1 MLKKIVGLLGLI
13 VAIGSGVG
21 FSVAAESNPVYAGK
35 PATAETIAA
44 NKAFAATLNFADTRA
59 FELTNKGLVAEL
71 DADTAAI
78 MRKDFEFIG
87 AEIPDTVNPS
97 LYRQAQLNQAANG
110 LYKVTEGIYQVR
122 GTDLSNLTLIRGKTG
137 WILYDVL
144 LTQEAAARSLKFAL
158 SHLPEGGDLPV
169 TAMIYSHSHADHFGG
184 ARAIVELYP
193 NIPVYGPAGLTKEIV
208 DENVLAGN
216 AMSRRAA
223 YQYGATLAT
232 GDRGIVDAA
241 LGKGLSKG
249 TITYVKP
256 THTVAHAGV
265 AAIEVDGLNMLF
277 LNMPGAEAPAEMVT
291 YIPSL
296 KALWTAE
303 LTYHGMHN
311 IYTLRGAKIRD
322 ALAWSKHLN
331 QLLALW
337 GADVEVLF
345 AAHSAP
351 IWGNQE
357 VSEFLRLQ
365 RDNYGVLHNQT
376 MRLANN
382 GVVMQDIGD
391 AVMQTIPKAIFD
403 AWHTNGYHGTYS
415 HNAKGIYNM
424 YLGYFDMNPANLNPL
439 STRLEAEKF
448 VEYMGGG
455 DAVVKRAAIDFTQGD
470 YRFVATALNKVVMAD
485 PAHNN
490 ARQLLA
496 DTYEQLGY
504 QSEGAGW
511 RNIYLTAAQELRIG
525 IRAGAPRSGSRD
537 VLQAMDMGVLF
548 DFIAIRVDS
557 KIAETHGL
565 VTLNIVNTTNQAI
578 FYVELSNGN
587 LSNIEVGQLRDADT
601 SLYITRADFG
611 MLLAGGVKLPVL
623 LGEGRARMEGD
634 KTALGKIFSSLVAF
648 DPNFEIVP
656 LPPE

>member
-1 MLKKIVGLLGLI
+1 
-13 VAIGSGVG
+13 
-21 FSVAAESNPVYAGK
+21 
-35 PATAETIAA
+35 
-44 NKAFAATLNFADTRA
+44 
-59 FELTNKGLVAEL
+59 
-71 DADTAAI
+71 
-78 MRKDFEFIG
+78 
-87 AEIPDTVNPS
+87 
-97 LYRQAQLNQAANG
+97 
-110 LYKVTEGIYQVR
+110 
-122 GTDLSNLTLIRGKTG
+122 
-137 WILYDVL
+137 
-144 LTQEAAARSLKFAL
+144 
-158 SHLPEGGDLPV
+158 
-169 TAMIYSHSHADHFGG
+169 
-184 ARAIVELYP
+184 
-193 NIPVYGPAGLTKEIV
+193 
-208 DENVLAGN
+208 
-216 AMSRRAA
+216 
-223 YQYGATLAT
+223 
-232 GDRGIVDAA
+232 
-241 LGKGLSKG
+241 
-249 TITYVKP
+249 
-256 THTVAHAGV
+256 
-265 AAIEVDGLNMLF
+265 
-277 LNMPGAEAPAEMVT
+277 
-291 YIPSL
+291 
-296 KALWTAE
+296 
-303 LTYHGMHN
+303 
-311 IYTLRGAKIRD
+311 
-322 ALAWSKHLN
+322 
-331 QLLALW
+331 
-337 GADVEVLF
+337 
-345 AAHSAP
+345 
-351 IWGNQE
+351 
-357 VSEFLRLQ
+357 
-365 RDNYGVLHNQT
+365 

-391 AVMQTIPKAIFD
+391 AVMQTIPTAIFD

-455 DAVVKRAAIDFTQGD
+455 DAVVKRAAVDFKQGD

-557 KIAETHGL
+557 KVAENHGL
-565 VTLNIVNTTNQAI
+565 VTLNVVNTTNDTI

-601 SLYITRADFG
+601 SLYISRADFG